1 MISEFI
7 KKLQEKTNLSYDE
20 INGIMTDI
28 LSGKTTDSENA
39 LFLSNLADKGETDD
53 ELLGMLD
60 KMNEFALK
68 VVPKN
73 QGTLSICVVLEE
85 TSFKPSTYPQLHLL

>member
-1 MISEFI
+1 MM
-7 KKLQEKTNLSYDE
+7 K
-20 INGIMTDI
+20 INGVMTNI

-39 LFLSNLADKGETDD
+39 LFLSNLAEKGETDD

-68 VVPKN
+68 VMPKN
-73 QGTLSICVVLEE
+73 QGNAN
-85 TSFKPSTYPQLHLL
+85 